1 MERMT
6 EYTWV
11 GGYPRVMP
19 IVDEEQAMK
28 CLFDYENTNL
38 TPSEVR
44 RISVVLAD
52 IAADYNCS
60 FDFVKN
66 HFLDNVQRT
75 TPVAPRKAN
84 YAVEINGYLTMLD
97 ENEFFKC
104 PSCRFQDTKLRSGQ
118 KYCHECGQ
126 RLDWSDIT

>member
-6 EYTWV
+6 EYKWV
-11 GGYPRVMP
+11 GGYPHVMP

-38 TPSEVR
+38 TPSEVGK
-44 RISVVLAD
+44 ISVVLTD
-52 IAADYNCS
+52 VAADYNCS
-60 FDFVKN
+60 FDFVKD

-84 YAVEINGYLTMLD
+84 RAVRINGYLTMLD

-104 PSCRFQDTKLRSGQ
+104 PSCRFQDTKLRPGQ